1 MDSIKSRNNIPKLIK
16 LSKYQKNL
24 NIIFREKSSMNNNF
38 NINIKISS
46 QQKLIIEI
54 YSEENPTQLY
64 FKAHLTLNDLNNIHP
79 SLKSYTNINDI
90 YELINNMMNK
100 DKYDIKFDNNI
111 NISNAFLILLN
122 EQEEIKIELN
132 KEKISLENNDIE
144 MNEFISNFY
153 HEFLNLKKMVLN
165 PKYKYNNQSNEEI
178 KK

>member
-100 DKYDIKFDNNI
+100 DKYDIKFDNDI

-122 EQEEIKIELN
+122 EQEEIKIKLK

-144 MNEFISNFY
+144 LNEFIGNFY
-153 HEFLNLKKMVLN
+153 HEFLNEKN
-165 PKYKYNNQSNEEI
+165 GI
-178 KK
+178 KSQI